1 MKNNLLTLL
10 VFLFAGIH
18 FLRGQETT
26 EKNTPNA
33 EVFSVTRRTIK
44 TEVTA
49 NELSNSKNSPTEQLD
64 YLQPASNTAAK
75 TSSEAGSTAGSLS
88 VSLTGAA
95 NYAIPIMVPPGIKDV
110 VPSIGITY
118 SSQGSDGLVG
128 WGWNLTGL
136 STISRLSTTKYHDNK
151 HGNIDFNDD
160 RFSLDG
166 QRLILKSGTY
176 GANGSV
182 YQTESYSNI
191 KVIAY
196 GSSPYGRSYGP
207 SYFVVY
213 YPNGSRAWYG
223 NGGNSRS
230 RLEWAI
236 FRWQDSQGNYIDYNY
251 QSDNGLLSIKN
262 IKYGGKINRTSP
274 MNLIEFTYTNRDR
287 SENIYIGE
295 ELFKRTH
302 LLESIKVSTNAKQY
316 RKYVL
321 IHDKTS
327 LGYNRLKTVTEYNAL
342 EKYLNPISF
351 SYEDTS
357 SYIKSR
363 VKTPI
368 KPYFDTR
375 DNGVIVGDY
384 NGDGKTDIAY
394 YDKEKKDEI
403 HVHGDLNNKN
413 SFAYTIKT
421 SFDDIFSSVILSH
434 NNKLLTQQ
442 GITIVN
448 GFAHSEKSN
457 GIIRFRTFAES
468 SSSLIYQYDKFWEV
482 PTYNYQLG
490 CENSNHYKDNHL
502 NIKDPIGYND
512 IFQPLANTITAT
524 NNIKTG
530 GYGVYKASKN
540 IILKPG
546 FTVEKGANFEAKM
559 GAYPRDVDKV
569 TVPMRYI
576 SGDFNGDGL
585 TDVIALEEQYTESN
599 CYWTH
604 CDDVNPEKPEE
615 NPEHGDTSDQD
626 TPNSEDYDKLNC
638 CECRSWEKNTNTTLT
653 HFINLKRTLTENF
666 ANKAGYLE
674 AGIGSKDKILVA
686 DHNGDGKQDLYH
698 FKEGKLYIYTL
709 NDSNKLILL
718 HIETDINIRLNNSPF
733 LLGDYNGDGK
743 TDFVTPTAE
752 KTKVWKF
759 FISKGKAYYKAN
771 KSLDFT
777 WIKDYR
783 KNHGYKHY
791 TDYEYRYTAQDI
803 NADGKT
809 DLIFHNMSFTRRTVL
824 ESDVLVSNKENIKL
838 FANTHNSS
846 GLLPNFHAKRGY
858 EGSESTNSEEDTV
871 VGKYGFP
878 ISLEANRT
886 NGNLEYG
893 YISYGKIYMH
903 TFAKDHKQDVLLRGV
918 NNNGVTSKIDYGKMV
933 PAEHLQDDSPYSWA
947 SSQEYPFINIK
958 TTPSFSLVKKLTE
971 TGAGKTRYQDFKY
984 HGATSNIYLGFQ
996 GFLETKRTNWYGD
1009 DVGTLWTI
1017 TKHDP
1022 KKRGAILAQFVGYNA
1037 YDTRN
1042 YLSKTTNTYSTS
1054 LASNKVFTRLPIK
1067 TYINDKL
1074 SGVTTTK
1081 TISYDAFNNPLIE
1094 HTTFNGGSQKISY
1107 NYYNNSTVTN
1117 ENYHI
1122 GRIKDKTQINTLG
1135 GNSFTTQEVYNYT
1148 NNLLQQQKV
1157 KGNNT
1162 NWNIEEFTYDVF
1174 GNVTEKKLTPSGLT
1188 ARTESHT
1195 YSADGRFLM
1204 TSMDIEGLKTSFTA
1218 YDDFGN
1224 LKSITNPFG
1233 HTSTYSY
1240 DGWNRLISEKDYL
1253 NKTTTFSYEN
1263 IAGGGLK
1270 KSTDYP
1276 QGADEI
1282 EEYNAFGWVV
1292 KSGALGV
1299 NNKWIYKS
1307 FEYDVTGKLHKESE
1321 PYFSSPTQWNTTY
1334 YDAEGRVDNKT
1345 SFNGLVASITYNG
1358 LTTSVDDG
1366 TKTVI
1371 TTKDGAGNIVKMQD
1385 PGGTITYTYYGN
1397 GVMKAANYGTHK
1409 VETEIDNWGRKKKLT
1424 DPSAGTYTYKY
1435 NSIGE
1440 VLEETTP
1447 KGKTTYTYDNFG
1459 KINTKKIKGDHTD
1472 ITLNYQYNT
1481 TSKLLTSINGSNART
1496 HEDYSYSYTYDS
1508 YYRPETTIEENG
1520 KARFE
1525 YKIAHD
1531 AYGRVSSETYT
1542 SKVLKSE
1549 TAAEKQSIVKVKNIY
1564 DANSGVLTEIRDF
1577 NTNNS
1582 LWKIKEVNARGQA
1595 KEIHLGNGMVKKRVY
1610 DAFGFT
1616 KSILDQTPLDTPT
1629 VALDLAYDFNAVRGN
1644 LNSRKNNNF
1653 AWNESFTYDN
1663 LDRLTNIAGSVTR
1676 NQEYDTRGRIKVN
1689 SEVGDYNYK
1698 DATSYHL
1705 KDVSLNKRGD
1715 LHYQNHPLQKIT
1727 YNAFKK
1733 PISIAVENKARV
1745 DFDYGILQNRS
1756 HAYYGGNQESKL
1768 ERRYQKHYSAISP
1781 VEIEKDSQ
1789 GNVKFLT
1796 YIGGDAYSAPVV
1808 YVSQSATG
1816 KTSGYHYLHRDYLNS
1831 ILAITDGS
1839 ANVVEQRQFGA
1850 WGEVDRFKRLESEI
1864 TFTYD
1869 TTLLNRGYTGHEHF
1883 VDVALIH
1890 MNGRIYDAKLGRFL
1904 SPDNYIQE
1912 PYSTQ
1917 SFNRF
1922 GYVWNNPLKFTD
1934 PSGEIFWLAVAIG
1947 AVIGGYIGGAVANKD
1962 LNPFNWEYQNAD
1974 TWLGIGI
1981 GALLG
1986 AVGGQMIAAGKM
1998 SLIVSAGTNIGG
2010 ASFTVAS
2017 AAWTNGTFAVSALG
2031 GMLGLYADN
2040 WQQDDTSISQNMK
2053 DAFSE
2058 GIDDTNSGSY
2068 VTTGDLMMT
2077 SVEYDA
2083 VFEIQTS
2090 PDYVKQA
2097 VYRSRRN
2104 FYNHEVTRAIAEV
2117 TIFVVTGGVGEVF
2130 ALSRS
2135 AYRVAP
2141 KLIKSGAKAVKS
2153 LFPNAARGSNYVNL
2167 ASKSRT
2173 AHIIAGDATGGG
2185 HAWFG
2190 SAKSFM
2196 NGLTGKKSMFP
2207 ATWSNSKIMNG
2218 VSEVVTSNPWI
2229 QQTGRAGAMFTRS
2242 GQPVRF
2248 VTEGYYNGL
2257 KIRVINTHS
2266 EIITAFPIR

>member
-26 EKNTPNA
+26 EKNNPNA

-44 TEVTA
+44 TEVTT
-49 NELSNSKNSPTEQLD
+49 NELPNSENSPTEQLD
-64 YLQPASNTAAK
+64 YLQPTSRTRMSSASATK

-118 SSQGSDGLVG
+118 SSQGNNGLVG

-136 STISRLSTTKYHDNK
+136 STISRLPTTKYHDNK

-176 GANGSV
+176 GASGSV
-182 YQTESYSNI
+182 YQTENYSNI
-191 KVIAY
+191 KVIAHGVSSY
-196 GSSPYGRSYGP
+196 GSSYGP
-207 SYFVVY
+207 SYFVLY
-213 YPNGSRAWYG
+213 YPNGARAWYG
-223 NGGNSRS
+223 NEGNSKS
-230 RLEWAI
+230 LLEWAI
-236 FRWQDSQGNYIDYNY
+236 YKWQDPQGNYIEYNY
-251 QSDNGLLSIKN
+251 YSNNRLLSIKS
-262 IKYGGKINRTSP
+262 IKYGGRNGGTTP
-274 MNLIEFTYTNRDR
+274 MNLIEFTYNERNRPE
-287 SENIYIGE
+287 SIYMGE
-295 ELFKRTH
+295 QHFKRTH
-302 LLESIKVSTNAKQY
+302 LLKTIKVSTNDKQY

-321 IHDKTS
+321 THDITS
-327 LGYNRLKTVTEYNAL
+327 LGYNRLKSVTEYNAL
-342 EKYLNPISF
+342 NKALSPISF
-351 SYEDTS
+351 SYDDS
-357 SYIKSR
+357 YSYIKDRRETSIY
-363 VKTPI
+363 PNFN
-368 KPYFDTR
+368 PE
-375 DNGVIVGDY
+375 NGSVITGDY
-384 NGDGKTDIAY
+384 NGDGETDMVY
-394 YDKEKKDEI
+394 YDNKKKDAFY
-403 HVHGDLNNKN
+403 VHGGLSSKN
-413 SFAYTIKT
+413 GSFSYPVTID
-421 SFDDIFSSVILSH
+421 FDNIFTSVILSH
-434 NNKLLTQQ
+434 NNKILTQQ
-442 GITIVN
+442 GITVVN
-448 GFAHSEKSN
+448 KYGASKNSN
-457 GIIRFRTFAES
+457 ALVRFRTFAES
-468 SSSLIYQYDKFWEV
+468 SSSLIYQYDKFWEA
-482 PTYNYQLG
+482 PTYIDESG
-490 CENSNHYKDNHL
+490 CEDNNYKDNNL
-502 NIKDPIGYND
+502 TITDPIGFND
-512 IFQPLANTITAT
+512 IFHPLANTITAT
-524 NNIKTG
+524 NQIHTG
-530 GYGVYKASKN
+530 GSGVYKASSN
-540 IILKPG
+540 IVLKPG
-546 FTVEKGANFEAKM
+546 FEAKKGANFEAKI
-559 GAYPRDVDKV
+559 GASPRELDRKII
-569 TVPMRYI
+569 PMRYV

-585 TDVIALEEQYTESN
+585 TDVIAIEKDFTGTRCNKKFNFHGPRNEQITITCECDYYSSTKSN
-599 CYWTH
+599 SPSYFI
-604 CDDVNPEKPEE
+604 DLNRNLNDNFSYDAGNLSKIGE
-615 NPEHGDTSDQD
+615 SDQI
-626 TPNSEDYDKLNC
+626 
-638 CECRSWEKNTNTTLT
+638 
-653 HFINLKRTLTENF
+653 F
-666 ANKAGYLE
+666 
-674 AGIGSKDKILVA
+674 VA

-698 FKEGKLYIYTL
+698 FKEGQLYIYTL
-709 NDSNKLILL
+709 NQNNQLEELHSLTNSKIKIAHPILL
-718 HIETDINIRLNNSPF
+718 ADF
-733 LLGDYNGDGK
+733 NGDGK
-743 TDFVTPTAE
+743 TDFVIPIAD
-752 KTKVWKF
+752 KAKSWQF
-759 FISKGKAYYKAN
+759 FISKGKRYEGTSPVTLPLYYYKSE
-771 KSLDFT
+771 KKEGLDN
-777 WIKDYR
+777 WKLNI
-783 KNHGYKHY
+783 
-791 TDYEYRYTAQDI
+791 YEYRYIARDV
-803 NADGKT
+803 NGDGKA
-809 DLIFHNMSFTRRTVL
+809 DLMMHN
-824 ESDVLVSNKENIKL
+824 I
-838 FANTHNSS
+838 NSYQECKHRYS
-846 GLLPNFHAKRGY
+846 SSPLI
-858 EGSESTNSEEDTV
+858 GSEKRECRRYGDETTTTEEYISIYKNEGIKVKNSLTPTFSYESGYSVTNNPKNASFGMPFFTDIV
-871 VGKYGFP
+871 NSNS
-878 ISLEANRT
+878 IQ
-886 NGNLEYG
+886 EYG
-893 YISYGKIYMH
+893 YISNNTVFFYQ
-903 TFAKDHKQDVLLRGV
+903 FAKDNKTDLTLK
-918 NNNGVTSKIDYGKMV
+918 NITNNGITTSIEYGNMI
-933 PAEHLQDDSPYSWA
+933 PTGHLQDDSPYSWE

-958 TTPSFSLVKKLTE
+958 AVPSFTLVKKLTE

-1009 DVGTLWTI
+1009 DVSALWTI

-1022 KKRGAILAQFVGYNA
+1022 KKRGAILAQFVSYNA
-1037 YDTRN
+1037 YDTHN

-1054 LASNKVFTRLPIK
+1054 LVSNKVFTNLPIK
-1067 TYINDKL
+1067 TQLHDKL

-1081 TISYDAFNNPLIE
+1081 TITYDSFKNPLTE
-1094 HTTFNGGSQKISY
+1094 YTTFNGGSQRVTY
-1107 NYYNNSTVTN
+1107 NYYSNAAVTN

-1188 ARTESHT
+1188 ARTENYT
-1195 YSADGRFLM
+1195 YSADGRFLT
-1204 TSMDIEGLKTSFTA
+1204 TSMDIEGLKTSFT
-1218 YDDFGN
+1218 YDSFGN
-1224 LKSITNPFG
+1224 PKTTTNPFG
-1233 HTSTYSY
+1233 HTTTFGYN
-1240 DGWNRLISEKDYL
+1240 GWNRLISEKDYL

-1276 QGADEI
+1276 QGTDEI

-1366 TKTVI
+1366 TKTVT

-1447 KGKTTYTYDNFG
+1447 KGKTSYTYDNFG

-1616 KSILDQTPLDTPT
+1616 KSILDQTPHDTPT
-1629 VALDLAYDFNAVRGN
+1629 VALDLAYDFNTVRGN

-1653 AWNESFTYDN
+1653 AWSESFTYDN

-1715 LHYQNHPLQKIT
+1715 LHYQNNPLQKIT

-1768 ERRYQKHYSAISP
+1768 ERKYQKHYSAISP
-1781 VEIEKDSQ
+1781 VEIEEDSQ

-1831 ILAITDGS
+1831 ILAITDSS

-1890 MNGRIYDAKLGRFL
+1890 MNGRMYDAKLGRFL

-1912 PYSTQ
+1912 PFSTQ

-1934 PSGEIFWLAVAIG
+1934 PSGEVLWVAVIIG
-1947 AVIGGYIGGAVANKD
+1947 AVIGGTSAAIREGSNFGDILMGTLIGGIAAGVGAGVGNLVAGGAKFFSTAALSKVSGFAMGVQVGAASGFASGFVGAAAMTAWYTGGDFVESIKNG
-1962 LNPFNWEYQNAD
+1962 F
-1974 TWLGIGI
+1974 I
-1981 GALLG
+1981 GAISG
-1986 AVGGQMIAAGKM
+1986 AAIGAAVGGITHGIRAEINGRDFFTGDIKIPPKPIKILPSGIKNINPKVEFDNSIINKKPTLNNVSKSNWSGSPVGDNSKISSGFGVDRSVGSSPHKGVDYSIPVGTKVRATAKG
-1998 SLIVSAGTNIGG
+1998 IVSRAYFSKTYGNTVIINHGISPNGG
-2010 ASFTVAS
+2010 GNVYT
-2017 AAWTNGTFAVSALG
+2017 
-2031 GMLGLYADN
+2031 LYAHGN
-2040 WQQDDTSISQNMK
+2040 NLNVTSGQSVNLGDLI
-2053 DAFSE
+2053 F
-2058 GIDDTNSGSY
+2058 NSGS
-2068 VTTGDLMMT
+2068 T
-2077 SVEYDA
+2077 
-2083 VFEIQTS
+2083 
-2090 PDYVKQA
+2090 
-2097 VYRSRRN
+2097 
-2104 FYNHEVTRAIAEV
+2104 
-2117 TIFVVTGGVGEVF
+2117 
-2130 ALSRS
+2130 
-2135 AYRVAP
+2135 
-2141 KLIKSGAKAVKS
+2141 
-2153 LFPNAARGSNYVNL
+2153 
-2167 ASKSRT
+2167 
-2173 AHIIAGDATGGG
+2173 
-2185 HAWFG
+2185 G
-2190 SAKSFM
+2190 SAS
-2196 NGLTGKKSMFP
+2196 TGPHLHYEVIRTSLSP
-2207 ATWSNSKIMNG
+2207 NSK
-2218 VSEVVTSNPWI
+2218 
-2229 QQTGRAGAMFTRS
+2229 AFFTNFGLRHS
-2242 GQPVRF
+2242 PESLGQLLGF
-2248 VTEGYYNGL
+2248 
-2257 KIRVINTHS
+2257 
-2266 EIITAFPIR
+2266 